1 MHAARPQF
9 WIGAEG
15 LSNPDWNARMSNPD
29 RGRARSKPDREHGR
43 VKSETGKD
51 GKKKTTW
58 GCWFLPAAFNWG
70 FNQGFYWAA
79 KNLGFY
85 PGFYLG
91 LVAPGFY
98 LGKNLGRSPG
108 VEAMSRGHS
117 RNTATR
123 VPGSYEQRSQPEYRK
138 TWERN
143 QSHSFQ
149 SNQRDIK
156 SCVLQGFSRGV
167 IVWCELGA
175 SKEEVMCSHL

>member
-1 MHAARPQF
+1 MSTLPCVWLTCAFGHNERGETQLVCWCAFLESAWCPVWDPRRQPGAWGGAAAGSLARILAGVCARAGQTR
-9 WIGAEG
+9 IGDTG
-15 LSNPDWNARMSNPD
+15 GSYPD
-29 RGRARSKPDREHGR
+29 RERARSNPHRGHGR

-51 GKKKTTW
+51 GTKKKKPTW

-108 VEAMSRGHS
+108 AAIHHAVTWKRAH
-117 RNTATR
+117 TR
-123 VPGSYEQRSQPEYRK
+123 V
-138 TWERN
+138 
-143 QSHSFQ
+143 
-149 SNQRDIK
+149 
-156 SCVLQGFSRGV
+156 
-167 IVWCELGA
+167 
-175 SKEEVMCSHL
+175 